1 MSMRV
6 EVLNEVK
13 TADPSPGGT
22 WNLAFQWCRY
32 VDDGTGSFYFGYRF
46 IWRDK
51 TGKLRPTRGQA
62 RLHSLRLIRDLLH
75 KAESAGWGSHD
86 ADAVCDGNLDEP
98 EFMAATS
105 DTAAAGRTQ
114 PQGALALAG
123 AWRELDD
130 QAVDTLVEEIYATR
144 RLDTGRPVELED

>member
-13 TADPSPGGT
+13 MADPSPGGI

-46 IWRDK
+46 IWRDEN
-51 TGKLRPTRGQA
+51 GKLRPTRGQA
-62 RLHSLRLIRDLLH
+62 RLHSLVLIRDLLQ
-75 KAESAGWGSHD
+75 KAESAGWGGHD
-86 ADAVCDGNLDEP
+86 AGAVCDSNLDGP
-98 EFMAATS
+98 EFIATIS

-114 PQGALALAG
+114 PQGALALVG

-130 QAVDTLVEEIYATR
+130 QAVDALLEEIYATR